1 MGCTQNGKF
10 LNEGVE
16 MRDFI
21 MASVMGIS
29 FFIGYV
35 WCDNLKQHDIYES
48 CKQSQEYRFNE
59 KEAMTCN
66 ITTLEI
72 KGK

>member
-1 MGCTQNGKF
+1 MT
-10 LNEGVE
+10 
-16 MRDFI
+16 DFI
-21 MASVMGIS
+21 VSVFSAIIV
-29 FFIGYV
+29 FFAGYV
-35 WCDNLKQHDIYES
+35 LGENSKHTEIYKS

>member
-1 MGCTQNGKF
+1 MRIELVIAAMLAVYVVLMG
-10 LNEGVE
+10 GV
-16 MRDFI
+16 
-21 MASVMGIS
+21 
-29 FFIGYV
+29 FIGKHLGYSDAV
-35 WCDNLKQHDIYES
+35 SDIRES

>member
-1 MGCTQNGKF
+1 MRIELVIGAVLAAYAVLMG
-10 LNEGVE
+10 
-16 MRDFI
+16 
-21 MASVMGIS
+21 GI
-29 FFIGYV
+29 FIGKHIGYSDAV
-35 WCDNLKQHDIYES
+35 YDIRES

>member
-1 MGCTQNGKF
+1 MRTELVIAAVFVIFLACMGG
-10 LNEGVE
+10 
-16 MRDFI
+16 
-21 MASVMGIS
+21 A
-29 FFIGYV
+29 FIGKHLGYSDAV
-35 WCDNLKQHDIYES
+35 SDIRES